1 MDIEFRLDELEAGYL
16 SKLDHLENLIL
27 NLRRIIKEFE
37 IRFDDKQKELN
48 TLKANTELGMNTL
61 KSDLEAKQ
69 SELARLKAAQS
80 TFEAKSKKSVKIYEP
95 SEFRD
100 EPIEYNPADY
110 NRCLN
115 ELNGLQSKLAAAL
128 NQLKGQDQ
136 EQEVIINQIKKAYEV
151 KFNDLNRQHK
161 CEIEQ
166 LLKVFTGGAGLPVG
180 SAELSSDSPLNDPI
194 QMRLLLNAR
203 DRHNETKQTIEKQ
216 KELINQLY
224 FQCSELAADKEKYQ
238 VLEEAHKNLLE
249 QVNELKCELDE
260 ARNMMGMSQKQTYE
274 FIKERIKKIEHNFV
288 KREKELK
295 NLITNEASSGGSFVG
310 GTSEAVELK
319 RFYEAQLD
327 NKNKE
332 IRKFRLEFEA
342 ILQLLYSLS

>member
-16 SKLDHLENLIL
+16 SKLEHLENLIL

-48 TLKANTELGMNTL
+48 ALKANTELSVGTL
-61 KSDLEAKQ
+61 RGDLEAKQ
-69 SELARLKAAQS
+69 SELARLRVAQS
-80 TFEAKSKKSVKIYEP
+80 TNETKSKKSVKIYEP
-95 SEFRD
+95 NEFRD

-115 ELNGLQSKLAAAL
+115 ELNELQLKLATAL
-128 NQLKGQDQ
+128 NQLKGKDQ
-136 EQEVIINQIKKAYEV
+136 EQELNISQIKKAYEI
-151 KFNDLNRQHK
+151 KFKDLNRQHR

-166 LLKVFTGGAGLPVG
+166 LLKVFTGTGAGGPVE

-203 DRHNETKQTIEKQ
+203 DRHHDMKQTVEKQ

-224 FQCSELAADKEKYQ
+224 FQCSGLAADKEKYQ
-238 VLEEAHKNLLE
+238 ALEEAHVNLLE
-249 QVNELKCELDE
+249 QMNELKCELAE
-260 ARNMMGMSQKQTYE
+260 ARSLMGMSQTQTYE
-274 FIKERIKKIEHNFV
+274 FIKERIRKIEHNFA

-295 NLITNEASSGGSFVG
+295 NLITNEASPTESISG
-310 GTSEAVELK
+310 EAAQLK